1 MKKLNGQ
8 KEKVDKLK
16 KIIKLLE
23 DRYNNIWTPA
33 PEYSE
38 DLERESMQKMSFED
52 LGYKLVIQTTKV
64 NYNGS
69 NLVFKFSMYINS
81 NKNYNGEVNISPQ
94 GDNEEDIIWD
104 LSQNEYNNISNYII
118 LIKAYSNKLYHSSQK
133 INISNLK
140 NDKEMNISYPIFSQR
155 QSSET
160 IINFNIKLLN
170 PESNKQISPG
180 IKKIINIKKT
190 YPPFEGK
197 SPVTNEI
204 PSLFINV
211 K

>member
-1 MKKLNGQ
+1 MRKLKSQ

-38 DLERESMQKMSFED
+38 DLERESIRKISLDD
-52 LGYKLVIQTTKV
+52 LSYKLVIQTTKV

-81 NKNYNGEVNISPQ
+81 YKNFNGEVDISSQ
-94 GDNEEDIIWD
+94 GDNEEDIVWD

-133 INISNLK
+133 VIISNLK
-140 NDKEMNISYPIFSQR
+140 NDKE
-155 QSSET
+155 
-160 IINFNIKLLN
+160 
-170 PESNKQISPG
+170 
-180 IKKIINIKKT
+180 
-190 YPPFEGK
+190 
-197 SPVTNEI
+197 
-204 PSLFINV
+204 
-211 K
+211 